1 MKSLDT
7 LRRSRWLGSLV
18 LIASLAACG
27 GNDPASGSGESSG
40 TPSGTAPSD
49 SGSSGGT
56 PFSSGSG
63 YSILYT
69 APTIGIDN
77 RSPVTA
83 NFDSSSG
90 ALTGWQ
96 WDGAFPQGA
105 EVPTIG
111 TLSTS
116 DLNIDGA
123 LTLGRWSSGTL
134 GGSYYSL
141 PALALQPGGGLH
153 WVVGRATESP
163 PTTGVVTYNVSKAT
177 TPTFGNPLTSAT
189 VAPLA
194 GSVTVDFASGKVALD
209 LSFTYG
215 SGAYS
220 IRTAGGAANPGA
232 SEVSIDPSK
241 RSEFGGAGQ
250 ISTAAG
256 TGASGYTTYVRG
268 FFAGTSAEQ
277 VAIALRVDSLQGG
290 SWASITASL
299 MQAAS
304 SGGGGGGGSTNSLL
318 TAANCA
324 SGISTGYSLV
334 AEITAA
340 GTALPSVCIDGLSAK
355 PATQAEFCG
364 NTEFQ
369 QGLPPG
375 LTLNTCSYNPSTG
388 IADVTATLSVGPG
401 IPGIA
406 YTVKYTFIARS

>member
-7 LRRSRWLGSLV
+7 LHRSRWLGSLI
-18 LIASLAACG
+18 LIASLAGCG
-27 GNDPASGSGESSG
+27 GNDPATG
-40 TPSGTAPSD
+40 SGTAPSD
-49 SGSSGGT
+49 SSGSGGT

-69 APTIGIDN
+69 APEIGIDG
-77 RSPVTA
+77 RGPVTA
-83 NFDSSSG
+83 SFDSASG

-96 WDGAFPQGA
+96 WDGASPAGA
-105 EVPTIG
+105 ESPAIG

-123 LTLGRWSSGTL
+123 LTLGRWTNGTL
-134 GGSYYSL
+134 GGNYYSL
-141 PALALQPGGGLH
+141 PPLLLRAGGALH
-153 WVVGRATESP
+153 WVVGRATASP

-194 GSVTVDFASGKVALD
+194 GSMTVDFATGKVALD

-215 SGAYS
+215 SGVYT
-220 IRTAGGAANPGA
+220 IRTTGGIANPGS
-232 SEVSIDPSK
+232 SEVSVDPSQ

-250 ISTAAG
+250 ISTAASTG
-256 TGASGYTTYVRG
+256 TSGYMTYVRG
-268 FFAGTSAEQ
+268 FFAGTTAEQ

-299 MQAAS
+299 RQAAS
-304 SGGGGGGGSTNSLL
+304 SGGSGSSGGGGTSNSLL
-318 TAANCA
+318 TTANCA

-334 AEITAA
+334 AEVTAA
-340 GTALPSVCIDGLSAK
+340 GTAVPAVCIDGLSAK
-355 PATQAEFCG
+355 PATEPEFCG
-364 NTEFQ
+364 NSEFR

-375 LTLNTCSYNPSTG
+375 ITLNSCSYNPSTG
-388 IADVTATLSVGPG
+388 VADVTATLSVAQGV
-401 IPGIA
+401 PGIA
-406 YTVKYTFIARS
+406 YTVRYTFISRSQS